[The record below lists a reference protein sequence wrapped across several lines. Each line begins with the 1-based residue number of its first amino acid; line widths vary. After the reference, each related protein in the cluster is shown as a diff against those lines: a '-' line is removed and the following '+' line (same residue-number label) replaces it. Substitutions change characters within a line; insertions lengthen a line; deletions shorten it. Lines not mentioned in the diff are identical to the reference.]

1 LAEELALG
9 QPSQGDL
16 AIRDLA
22 TQDLAIQGLVI
33 QDLAIRDII
42 KFVTKKQLQVGA
54 AFSKFYGINRKS
66 PHKQRIGNNVSF
78 TFWRRIR

>member
-1 LAEELALG
+1 MAEELALG

-42 KFVTKKQLQVGA
+42 KFVTKKTAKVG
-54 AFSKFYGINRKS
+54 S
-66 PHKQRIGNNVSF
+66 
-78 TFWRRIR
+78 